1 MMQNNNGKKDLSK
14 VLSTIDPRLLEK
26 IMPPSGFPEKKPV
39 QEKREENAAE
49 EKPPVQNVPEKE
61 QAKPDAAEQSEAE
74 AEAQEKQEPVNESLK
89 EAEEQAAA
97 ILAFEPS
104 QDKSDKKQVGSGIGV
119 EIVIL
124 LIISL
129 LLFFVCMHAKL
140 DWLAL
145 VAVFLPA
152 IYGIFSRLLFRQ
164 LSLKEAVS
172 KSKLHIFI
180 SCFFMLCAILSV

>member
-1 MMQNNNGKKDLSK
+1 MQNKNEKKDLSQ

-26 IMPPSGFPEKKPV
+26 IMPSSGFPEKKPE
-39 QEKREENAAE
+39 QEKREEAAE
-49 EKPPVQNVPEKE
+49 KEKPPVQTVPEKE
-61 QAKPDAAEQSEAE
+61 QAEPDVTEQPEAE
-74 AEAQEKQEPVNESLK
+74 PEAQEEKEPVNEALR

-97 ILAFEPS
+97 ILSFEPS
-104 QDKSDKKQVGSGIGV
+104 LNKADKKAVGSGIGV

-129 LLFFVCMHAKL
+129 LLFFVCMHFKL

-145 VAVFLPA
+145 FAVFLPA
-152 IYGIFSRLLFRQ
+152 IYGILSRMLIKQ

-172 KSKLHIFI
+172 RSKLHIFI

>member
-26 IMPPSGFPEKKPV
+26 IMPPSGFPGKKPE

-49 EKPPVQNVPEKE
+49 EAQPVQSAVGQE
-61 QAKPDAAEQSEAE
+61 QAKSDVSEQSEAE
-74 AEAQEKQEPVNESLK
+74 TEAQEKQEPVNESLK

>member
-26 IMPPSGFPEKKPV
+26 IMPPSGFPEKKPG
-39 QEKREENAAE
+39 QEKQEENAADE
-49 EKPPVQNVPEKE
+49 TQPVQSAVGQE
-61 QAKPDAAEQSEAE
+61 QTKSDEAEQPEAE
-74 AEAQEKQEPVNESLK
+74 TEAQEKQKPVNESLR

-97 ILAFEPS
+97 ILSFEPS
-104 QDKSDKKQVGSGIGV
+104 QDKSDKKQGSSGIGV

-152 IYGIFSRLLFRQ
+152 IYGILSRLLFRQ